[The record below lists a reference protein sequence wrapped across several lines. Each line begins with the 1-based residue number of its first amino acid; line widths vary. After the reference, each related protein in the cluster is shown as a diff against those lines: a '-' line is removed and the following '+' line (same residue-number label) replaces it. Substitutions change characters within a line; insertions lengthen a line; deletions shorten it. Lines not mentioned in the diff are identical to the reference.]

1 MSHRQIT
8 FTIADSPPPRLDKAL
23 ARDVPEDAN
32 LSRTRL
38 GRLLEQG
45 AVRVDGAVVT
55 DPRSRAEAGQ
65 QITVDVEEAEDS
77 LSLIHI

>member
-45 AVRVDGAVVT
+45 AVR
-55 DPRSRAEAGQ
+55 
-65 QITVDVEEAEDS
+65 
-77 LSLIHI
+77 